1 MSSPA
6 IVPARNGA
14 PTLKWGEDYLED
26 AADPAHGATFL
37 VPKDKL
43 DGTALVVLFGAG
55 LGHRARYLTSI
66 GARVVVFEP
75 SPEIAALAREHAPDV
90 FPSVP
95 LFTDRTPLLAHL
107 VEATMS
113 GQSTKL
119 LRPPAYE
126 RVFPAAVATVVSVL
140 AEVEKLKKI
149 RLNTIRGRYNHAVE
163 SALGNLHML
172 AEIPLYTALGR
183 PLEGCPAFI
192 VSAGPSLDRNGALL
206 ARAQQ
211 KGVIFTV
218 NTASPAVLAHGAS
231 IDVLACIEALDVT
244 KSLERSA
251 PHARLVALDVSANAA
266 NYGVAARAR
275 TMFMSASE
283 PYLELA
289 PSLGSRVLPYG
300 ASVAT
305 AAFAL
310 AYALGADP
318 IVLVGQDLSY
328 TGGRLYAKHTGR
340 EGMTARRDGGRV
352 HFAYDESFLAGFRDK
367 GITTPPASQ
376 PAIDVPAWGGGTTFT
391 TFDMLLFL
399 RWFESQAHAIGS
411 SRRLINAT
419 EGGVSLAGF
428 AEERLEDV
436 LASLPPRREALDEAI
451 AAAQPLSRARVDR
464 LCTEVARSA
473 RDVIK
478 ALRRC
483 REASPKKA
491 ERAARDLRDSIQHA
505 RFVDVHATPAL
516 LALKDETLQPD
527 VRRDRTFGAIE
538 ASAALVARLVRAA

>member
-1 MSSPA
+1 MSTPA

-14 PTLKWGEDYLED
+14 PTLKWGDDYLED

-37 VPKDKL
+37 VAKDQL

-55 LGHRARYLTSI
+55 LGHRVRYLKSL
-66 GARVVVFEP
+66 GARLVVFEP
-75 SPEIAALAREHAPDV
+75 SPAIAALAREHSPDAFAGV
-90 FPSVP
+90 Q

-126 RVFPAAVATVVSVL
+126 RAFPAELATLLSVL
-140 AEVEKLKKI
+140 SEVEKLKRI

-172 AEIPLYTALGR
+172 AEIPLYTTLGK

-206 ARAQQ
+206 AKAQE
-211 KGVIFTV
+211 KGAIFTV
-218 NTASPAVLAHGAS
+218 NTASPAVLAHGAA

-244 KSLERSA
+244 KSLEKSA
-251 PHARLVALDVSANAA
+251 SHARLVALDMSANAA
-266 NYGVAARAR
+266 NFRAGTGPK
-275 TMFMSASE
+275 TMFMSAGE
-283 PYLELA
+283 PYFELA
-289 PSLGSRVLPYG
+289 TTLGSRVLPYG

-318 IVLVGQDLSY
+318 IVLVGQDLTY

-340 EGMTARRDGGRV
+340 EGMTARREGARV
-352 HFAYDESFLAGFRDK
+352 LFEYEEAFLAGFREK
-367 GITTPPASQ
+367 GIATPPAAQ
-376 PAIDVPAWGGGTTFT
+376 PAIDVPSWGGGATYT

-399 RWFESQAHAIGS
+399 RWFESQAHAIGT

-419 EGGVSLAGF
+419 EGGVSIAGF

-436 LASLPPRREALDEAI
+436 LARLGPRRESLDQAI
-451 AAAQPLSRARVDR
+451 AAAEPLPKDRIER
-464 LCTEVARSA
+464 LCTEVASSA
-473 RDVIK
+473 RDVLK
-478 ALRRC
+478 ASRRC
-483 REASPKKA
+483 RTASPKKA
-491 ERAARDLRDSIQHA
+491 DRAALELKTSIQKA

-516 LALKDETLQPD
+516 LALKDETLAPGA
-527 VRRDRTFGAIE
+527 RRDRTFGAIE